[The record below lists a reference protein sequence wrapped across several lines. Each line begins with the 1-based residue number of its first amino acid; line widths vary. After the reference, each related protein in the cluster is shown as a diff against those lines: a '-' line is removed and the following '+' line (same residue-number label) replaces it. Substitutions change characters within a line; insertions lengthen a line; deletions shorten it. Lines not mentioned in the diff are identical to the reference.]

1 MGSQAKNENED
12 HGAEDAALRL
22 GQIDAQTPSEVV
34 GEAEPH
40 MLPLT
45 DAEKQQI
52 EIIIDK
58 KARRRF
64 SLLEL
69 FLLTTVASLLLWLSR
84 VTSLSTYT
92 TFVGVAVVLLQ
103 VGVFNR
109 VIPRKHRQALFL
121 ILLTTYLAS
130 AAWLI
135 GHLAE

>member
-1 MGSQAKNENED
+1 MGSRAKNENED
-12 HGAEDAALRL
+12 SAAEDTALRL
-22 GQIDAQTPSEVV
+22 GQIEAQTPSEVV

-135 GHLAE
+135 AHLAE

>member
-12 HGAEDAALRL
+12 HGAEDAASRL

-84 VTSLSTYT
+84 VTSLST
-92 TFVGVAVVLLQ
+92 
-103 VGVFNR
+103 
-109 VIPRKHRQALFL
+109 
-121 ILLTTYLAS
+121 
-130 AAWLI
+130 
-135 GHLAE
+135 

>member
-1 MGSQAKNENED
+1 MGSQAKNENKD
-12 HGAEDAALRL
+12 RAAEDAALRL
-22 GQIDAQTPSEVV
+22 RQIEAQTPSEVF

-52 EIIIDK
+52 QIIIDK
-58 KARRRF
+58 KSTRRF

-69 FLLTTVASLLLWLSR
+69 FLLTTVASMLLWFASI
-84 VTSLSTYT
+84 TSLSTYT

-103 VGVFNR
+103 VGLFNR
-109 VIPRKHRQALFL
+109 VIPKKHRQALFL

-135 GHLAE
+135 SQLAE